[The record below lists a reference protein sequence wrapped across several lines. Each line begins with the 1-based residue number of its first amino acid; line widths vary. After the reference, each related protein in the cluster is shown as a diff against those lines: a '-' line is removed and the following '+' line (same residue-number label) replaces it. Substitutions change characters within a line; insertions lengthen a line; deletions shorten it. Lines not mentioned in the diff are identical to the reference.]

1 MERMTQSE
9 MPLADVGKLLAT
21 PSRPGMNAEQ
31 EKLAAR
37 IERHIRRETND
48 KVRELRVLVHVSG
61 VVLKGRCGTFYC
73 KQLAQ
78 HAAMK
83 IAGDEP
89 LVNQIDV
96 W

>member
-1 MERMTQSE
+1 
-9 MPLADVGKLLAT
+9 
-21 PSRPGMNAEQ
+21 MNDDQ

-37 IERHIRRETND
+37 IERLVRRQTND
-48 KVRELRVLVHVSG
+48 KVRELRV
-61 VVLKGRCGTFYC
+61 VVLSERIILSGRCGTFYS

-78 HAAMK
+78 HAAMTL
-83 IAGDEP
+83 ADESP